1 MLTEEQKNRLE
12 NARFRIIGNHSAI
25 KTCEWTR
32 KALRGEGFCYKQKFY
47 GIQSHR
53 CLQFTPS
60 LQFCNHKCLFCWRD
74 TSITSSRWKGFI
86 DDPKF
91 ILEEA
96 IKKHR
101 EILQGFKGNPKVDLK
116 KFQEALH
123 PNQIAISLAGEPT
136 MYPKLPELIDET
148 KRIGMT
154 SFLVTNGTFP
164 NMLKKILSHPPTQLY
179 ITLPAPDEKI
189 YKKTCVPIIKNG
201 WKRIKKS
208 LSMIKEFRKKCR
220 TVIRLTLVKDLNFI
234 YPEKYAEIIE
244 EANPEYVEVKSFM
257 SVGFARKRIEY
268 SRMPLHEEI
277 KRFSEEIEKHS
288 NYKIID
294 EKKDSR
300 VVLLK

>member
-1 MLTEEQKNRLE
+1 MLSEKDKAKLE
-12 NARFRIIGNHSAI
+12 NAGFRIIGNHSAI

-32 KALRGEGFCYKQKFY
+32 KALRGKNFCYKQKFY
-47 GIQSHR
+47 GIRSHR

-60 LQFCNHKCLFCWRD
+60 LQFCTHKCLFCWRD
-74 TSITSSRWKGFI
+74 TSITSSRWKGFV
-86 DDPKF
+86 DNPKF

-101 EILQGFKGNPKVDLK
+101 EVLQGFKGNPEVEPKR
-116 KFQEALH
+116 FEEALN

-148 KRIGMT
+148 KKMKMT

-189 YKKTCVPIIKNG
+189 YKKTCMPIIKNG
-201 WKRIKKS
+201 WKRIGKS
-208 LSMIKEFRKKCR
+208 LSMLKEFRKKCK

-244 EANPEYVEVKSFM
+244 EANPEFVEVKSFM
-257 SVGFARKRIEY
+257 SVGFSRSRLPY
-268 SRMPLHEEI
+268 SKMPLHEEI

-288 NYKIID
+288 NYKIVD

-300 VVLLK
+300 VILLK